1 MNDNDK
7 PQTRKDKDRSGRRHR
22 RNNAEL
28 DEALEETFPASDPP
42 APTQPAR
49 HEE

>member
-1 MNDNDK
+1 MSDNDK
-7 PQTRKDKDRSGRRHR
+7 REPNKDKPGRRR
-22 RNNAEL
+22 RRHNAEL

-49 HEE
+49 HED